1 MPLIAGHRCAVL
13 GGAIRPA
20 STLHGDVLW
29 TDPRIV
35 GATACF
41 RRCTWDSESVTDSR
55 DDLLTSLVAMSLD
68 VRDVLPAR
76 VSSPVL
82 QPPRAGLDWPAGV
95 ALQHILEAGIQ
106 SDDLVALIRQVRV
119 RAVADAIGLIGQSMK
134 WTICALADATH
145 EPLSSLDTEFR
156 FLADAKA

>member
-1 MPLIAGHRCAVL
+1 
-13 GGAIRPA
+13 
-20 STLHGDVLW
+20 
-29 TDPRIV
+29 
-35 GATACF
+35 
-41 RRCTWDSESVTDSR
+41 VTDSR

-156 FLADAKA
+156 FLADARA